1 MFSQTALAGV
11 LADAFFG
18 LFFEPEPGPVDWKHF
33 VAQKGYHVLLFA
45 VFGYLLSRARRQ
57 AARKPGPLLENQPN
71 TRSLTV
77 GAQGDLSRARQQ
89 AARKPGTLRENQP
102 NTRSLTA
109 SALAWC
115 LGLGVFA
122 ECLQF
127 FSANRNPSPWDAL
140 LNVVSALAAY
150 YLAERIAASTR
161 TPGGPSRAAR

>member
-45 VFGYLLSRARRQ
+45 VFGYLLSRAR
-57 AARKPGPLLENQPN
+57 
-71 TRSLTV
+71 
-77 GAQGDLSRARQQ
+77 QQ
-89 AARKPGTLRENQP
+89 AVRKPGTLRENQP

-150 YLAERIAASTR
+150 SLAERIAASTR